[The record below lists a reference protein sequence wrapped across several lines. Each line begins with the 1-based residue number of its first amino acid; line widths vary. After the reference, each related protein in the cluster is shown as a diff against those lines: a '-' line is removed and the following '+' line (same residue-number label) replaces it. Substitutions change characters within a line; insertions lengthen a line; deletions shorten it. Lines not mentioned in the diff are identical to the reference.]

1 MLEENIGIV
10 YKKGEQHK
18 DFMKARFNSDHS
30 HRVTICKMLKHS
42 SLFVDTPV
50 FPNTINRTTTVKKI
64 NADEWIEI
72 GQEIIDIMTV
82 HKFLRKN

>member
-1 MLEENIGIV
+1 MLEENIGIA

-18 DFMKARFNSDHS
+18 PFMKARFNSDHS

-50 FPNTINRTTTVKKI
+50 FPNTINRTTTVKKSTL
-64 NADEWIEI
+64 
-72 GQEIIDIMTV
+72 MS
-82 HKFLRKN
+82 